1 MVHTAKTQ
9 EEARQRI
16 EEMFATY
23 SKMKQEMTEST
34 KDPQYSFIGGQV
46 SALEKV
52 LKIMGWR
59 EA

>member
-1 MVHTAKTQ
+1 MVHKANTQ

-16 EEMFATY
+16 EEMCATY

-52 LKIMGWR
+52 LEIMGWR
-59 EA
+59 EE